1 VVATVS
7 AALPCHV
14 VQPGEHRREVAISSE
29 PDLQR
34 ILLVYATGERGE
46 RTLARAAEMVRESGA
61 ELTVVSLAP
70 QDTSAARC
78 VVGTP
83 AYNEAVRDEA
93 AGELEHA
100 QGCLGPL
107 SPQARFK
114 LLVGGRDR
122 PLAAWAAQEAFDV
135 ILLPGRQGFLGRGTR
150 QLARRLRRAT
160 RADVRAC

>member
-7 AALPCHV
+7 AAL
-14 VQPGEHRREVAISSE
+14 GRGALLRR
-29 PDLQR
+29 QR
-34 ILLVYATGERGE
+34 ILLIYAAGVRGE
-46 RTLARAAEMVRESGA
+46 RTRARAAEMVRESGA

-70 QDTSAARC
+70 QDTRPARC

-83 AYNEAVRDEA
+83 AYNEAVREEA

-100 QGCLGPL
+100 QGRLGPL
-107 SPQARFK
+107 APQARFK

-122 PLAAWAAQEAFDV
+122 PLPAWAAGEAFDV
-135 ILLPGRQGFLGRGTR
+135 ILLPGGQGFLGRRTR
-150 QLARRLRRAT
+150 ALARRLRRAT